1 MSAHVDAGMI
11 PLMSDIGRQALAE
24 LIDAGA
30 VFGFDFDGTLAP
42 ICPLPDQVAMAP
54 AIATAFA
61 QLTGRLP
68 VALITGRSIADV
80 GPRLHGTPRWVV
92 GNHGV
97 EGMPGVDAAMLAR
110 HRATSRSWQAQL
122 EAGGALGEGMFVE
135 DKTYTLCL
143 HYRLAP
149 DQDAARARLEARIAT
164 LDPQPHIVTGK
175 CVLNLLP
182 QGSADKF
189 IALERL
195 AADHGNGRAFFI
207 GDDDTDE
214 SVFRR
219 APADWVTVRVG
230 SDKPSAAR
238 FVVPDQAAVL
248 DCLALLLELG
258 GASAGASQRG
268 KPVPGD

>member
-1 MSAHVDAGMI
+1 MI
-11 PLMSDIGRQALAE
+11 ELMSQAGRDALAD
-24 LIDAGA
+24 LIGAGA

-42 ICPLPDQVAMAP
+42 ICPLPDQVRMAP
-54 AIATAFA
+54 GVAGAFTA
-61 QLTGRLP
+61 LTRRLP

-80 GPRLHGTPRWVV
+80 TPRLEGSARWVV

-97 EGMPGVDAAMLAR
+97 EGMPGVDAAMLAQ
-110 HRATSRSWQAQL
+110 HRATSQAWQAQL
-122 EAGGALGEGMFVE
+122 ALGAPLGEGTFVE

-149 DQDAARARLEARIAT
+149 DQEAARARLLERIAL

-195 AADHGNGRAFFI
+195 AAAYGGGRAFFI

-238 FVVPDQAAVL
+238 FVVPDQPAVQGVL
-248 DCLALLLELG
+248 ELLLELSGSHG
-258 GASAGASQRG
+258 GQ
-268 KPVPGD
+268 PVPEQRAPSL

>member
-1 MSAHVDAGMI
+1 MI
-11 PLMSDIGRQALAE
+11 PLISQEGRAALAE
-24 LIDAGA
+24 LLGAGA

-42 ICPLPDQVAMAP
+42 ICPLPDQVRMAP
-54 AIATAFA
+54 PVAAAFTELSA
-61 QLTGRLP
+61 RLP

-80 GPRLHGTPRWVV
+80 SARLDGTPRWVV

-97 EGMPGVDAAMLAR
+97 EGMPGVDAAMLAQ
-110 HRATSRSWQAQL
+110 HRATSRAWQAQL
-122 EAGGALGEGMFVE
+122 AAGGPLGEGMFVE

-149 DQDAARARLEARIAT
+149 DQEAARAQLEQRIAQ

-195 AADHGNGRAFFI
+195 AASFGGGRAFFI

-219 APADWVTVRVG
+219 APDNWVTVRVG

-248 DCLALLLELG
+248 DVLALLLELS
-258 GASAGASQRG
+258 GASHRG
-268 KPVPGD
+268 QAVLEG

>member
-1 MSAHVDAGMI
+1 MS
-11 PLMSDIGRQALAE
+11 PLLSDQGRQALAE
-24 LIDAGA
+24 LLAADA

-42 ICPLPDQVAMAP
+42 ICALPDQVRMAP
-54 AIATAFA
+54 PIAAAFA
-61 QLTGRLP
+61 ALTARLP

-80 GPRLHGTPRWVV
+80 SARLEGSPGCNPRWVV

-97 EGMPGVDAAMLAR
+97 EGMPGVDAAMLAG

-122 EAGGALGEGMFVE
+122 ASGGPLGEGMFVE

-149 DQDAARARLEARIAT
+149 DQDAARAQLEARIAR

-195 AADHGNGRAFFI
+195 AADYGGGRAFFI

-219 APADWVTVRVG
+219 APSDWVTVRVG

-238 FVVPDQAAVL
+238 FVVPDQAAVRDVL
-248 DCLALLLELG
+248 ELLLALLD
-258 GASAGASQRG
+258 ASQRG
-268 KPVPGD
+268 QPILEG

>member
-1 MSAHVDAGMI
+1 MI
-11 PLMSDIGRQALAE
+11 DLMSQTGREAVAE
-24 LIDAGA
+24 LIGAGA

-42 ICPLPDQVAMAP
+42 ICPLPDQVRMAP
-54 AIATAFA
+54 AIAGAFTALSA
-61 QLTGRLP
+61 RLP

-80 GPRLHGTPRWVV
+80 TPRLEGSPRWVV

-97 EGMPGVDAAMLAR
+97 EGMPGVDQDMLAR
-110 HRATSRSWQAQL
+110 HRATSRAWQDQL
-122 EAGGALGEGMFVE
+122 AAAGPLDEGTFVE

-149 DQDAARARLEARIAT
+149 DQEAARARLLERIAR
-164 LDPQPHIVTGK
+164 LEPQPHIVTGK

-195 AADHGNGRAFFI
+195 AAAYGNGRAFFI

-219 APADWVTVRVG
+219 APANWVTVRVG
-230 SDKPSAAR
+230 ADKPSAAR
-238 FVVPDQAAVL
+238 FVVPDQLAVQDVL
-248 DCLALLLELG
+248 ELLLAL
-258 GASAGASQRG
+258 AGTVRTPA
-268 KPVPGD
+268 V

>member
-1 MSAHVDAGMI
+1 MI
-11 PLMSDIGRQALAE
+11 DLMTQSGRDALAE

-42 ICPLPDQVAMAP
+42 ICPLPDQVSMAP
-54 AIATAFA
+54 AIADAFTELTA
-61 QLTGRLP
+61 RLP

-80 GPRLHGTPRWVV
+80 RPRVVGSPRWVV

-97 EGMPGVDAAMLAR
+97 EGMPGVDAAMLAQ
-110 HRATSRSWQAQL
+110 HIATSRAWQAQL
-122 EAGGALGEGMFVE
+122 AAAGPLGEGTFVE

-149 DQDAARARLEARIAT
+149 DQEAARAQLLARVAQ

-195 AADHGNGRAFFI
+195 AADYGGGRAFFI

-219 APADWVTVRVG
+219 APASWVTVRVG

-238 FVVPDQAAVL
+238 FVVPDQLSVRGVL
-248 DCLALLLELG
+248 ELLLEL
-258 GASAGASQRG
+258 SAGRQ
-268 KPVPGD
+268 GDGAPARIT